1 MGYKSVCLSC
11 RKAFSQGIDFTKFQS
26 DKLCP
31 DCGKS
36 MAFLS
41 QRFRPPKKTDD
52 KKWDV
57 VEFLV
62 ENGFYYDHILE
73 TIYGGFYVEYP
84 ETLKEAKEFVEKYK
98 AQARK
103 KTE

>member
-11 RKAFSQGIDFTKFQS
+11 RKAFSQGTDFTKFQS

-52 KKWDV
+52 KKWEV
-57 VEFLV
+57 VIFLV
-62 ENGFYYDHILE
+62 EKGFYYDHIWKKIQNGVYE
-73 TIYGGFYVEYP
+73 GYV
-84 ETLKEAKEFVEKYK
+84 A
-98 AQARK
+98 
-103 KTE
+103 